1 MSDNLK
7 HAIEDITL
15 RAALTRIA
23 RKADIMRLDA
33 QRGSP
38 ARGDADEIAL
48 LAGIA
53 MRAMT
58 SMERELTQLKEDPMG
73 WLIDHGKGE

>member
-1 MSDNLK
+1 MTDAKKDNLK
-7 HAIEDITL
+7 VAVDDITL

-38 ARGDADEIAL
+38 ARADAKEIGL

-53 MRAMT
+53 MRC
-58 SMERELTQLKEDPMG
+58 LDG
-73 WLIDHGKGE
+73 

>member
-1 MSDNLK
+1 MTDADKGKLQ
-7 HAIEDITL
+7 AAVDDITL

-33 QRGSP
+33 QRGSA
-38 ARGDADEIAL
+38 ARADAEEIAL

-53 MRAMT
+53 MRCLD
-58 SMERELTQLKEDPMG
+58 E
-73 WLIDHGKGE
+73 

>member
-1 MSDNLK
+1 MDDKFK
-7 HAIEDITL
+7 HAVEDITL

-38 ARGDADEIAL
+38 ARADAEEIAL
-48 LAGIA
+48 QAGIA
-53 MRAMT
+53 MRAAV
-58 SMERELTQLKEDPMG
+58 SMERELTQLKKDPMG
-73 WLIDHGKGE
+73 WLLDHGKGE